1 MGGEDPRTRDPAKR
15 GRGLSKTWHGP
26 GLVGNQEEVEG
37 L

>member
-1 MGGEDPRTRDPAKR
+1 MGGEDPRTRDPAKH